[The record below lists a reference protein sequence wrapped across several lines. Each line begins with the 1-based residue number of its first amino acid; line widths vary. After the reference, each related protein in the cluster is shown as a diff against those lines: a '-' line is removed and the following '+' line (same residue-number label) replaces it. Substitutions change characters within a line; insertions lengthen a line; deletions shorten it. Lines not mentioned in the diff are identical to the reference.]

1 MKKIYLKN
9 NNGNLQPSR
18 IMDADTLSFVFN
30 RVDGSV
36 FATQS
41 ATSKTSEIKIIQ
53 HPDWKHVP
61 VVDRYLFETEVMD
74 KLSTALIRLY
84 NGDGYILEIDFDCS
98 EVHIEYTFRVDSFG
112 VLTNEYVEE
121 YRDTL
126 KISIG
131 E

>member
-18 IMDADTLSFVFN
+18 IMDADNLSFIFN

-41 ATSKTSEIKIIQ
+41 ATAKTSKIKIIQ
-53 HPDWKHVP
+53 HPDWKHVS

-74 KLSTALIRLY
+74 KLSSALLHLY
-84 NGDGYILEIDFDCS
+84 SDDGHILEIDFDCS
-98 EVHIEYTFRVDSFG
+98 EVHIEYTFKIDGFV
-112 VLTNEYVEE
+112 EYAEE
-121 YRDTL
+121 YNDKLT
-126 KISIG
+126 ITVG